1 VPPPVASGAFTLAVD
16 GGYGGWSD
24 AETTYRAQLGAA
36 VTRHEWDTSR
46 PIDAQDDL
54 VLKAAEE
61 VHTRIHAQLG
71 ENELGDPTHYREWV
85 VAFIRRYGLGGS
97 FWEEH
102 PGLNEARYAIQTFE
116 LGNEPYFGGMTASQ
130 YADSVRPALEEVHR
144 LGLPA
149 KVVLVSR
156 IYGTDTSW
164 MDTLYQKIPNLNSLF
179 YAFADHPYWYGHD
192 PAELSPAGP
201 FGRIEALRQRM
212 DEQGAAGKPIFI
224 SEYGES
230 TAGCGEECVD
240 EATQAE
246 HLAEMI
252 AAIVSHPEWK
262 VEMLSVYQ
270 LIDRGTNSG
279 ERELQFGLLRE
290 NGTPKPAY
298 SIVQAAVQNYRG

>member
-1 VPPPVASGAFTLAVD
+1 
-16 GGYGGWSD
+16 
-24 AETTYRAQLGAA
+24 LGAA

-46 PIDAQDDL
+46 PVDAQDDL
-54 VLKAAEE
+54 VLKAAKE

-71 ENELGDPTHYREWV
+71 ENELGDPIHYREWV
-85 VAFIRRYGLGGS
+85 VDFIRRYGLGGS

-102 PGLNEARYAIQTFE
+102 PELNEARYAIQAFE

-130 YADSVRPALEEVHR
+130 YADSVRPALEEVHQ

-164 MDTLYQKIPNLNSLF
+164 MDTLYQRIPDLNSLF

-192 PAELSPAGP
+192 PAEVSPAGP
-201 FGRIEALRQRM
+201 FGRIEALRERM
-212 DEQGAAGKPIFI
+212 NEQGAAGKPIFI

-230 TAGCGEECVD
+230 TAGCGGECVD
-240 EATQAE
+240 EETQAE

-270 LIDRGTNSG
+270 LLDRGTNSG